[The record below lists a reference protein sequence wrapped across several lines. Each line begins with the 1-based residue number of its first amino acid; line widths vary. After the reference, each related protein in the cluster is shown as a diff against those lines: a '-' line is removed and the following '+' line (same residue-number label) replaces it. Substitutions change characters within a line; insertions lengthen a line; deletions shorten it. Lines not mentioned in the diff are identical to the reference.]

1 MQTFK
6 TTLTLALLLGLSAH
20 MAQAKTKGVHYPD
33 RVGQAAWVSSPPTN
47 IRATPNG
54 KIQCV
59 VQREERIRLY
69 GSSGKGDHN
78 GVWYYTDYCGKM
90 GLIHSTQFVIFE
102 YDRISGL

>member
-20 MAQAKTKGVHYPD
+20 MAEAKSKGVSNPD
-33 RVGQAAWVSSPPTN
+33 RVGQIAWVSSPPTN

-59 VQREERIRLY
+59 VPREGRIRLY
-69 GSSGKGDHN
+69 GSSGQGDYN

-90 GLIHSTQFVIFE
+90 GLIHSTQFVIP
-102 YDRISGL
+102 D

>member
-20 MAQAKTKGVHYPD
+20 MAQAKTKGVHNPD

-59 VQREERIRLY
+59 VQREERI
-69 GSSGKGDHN
+69 S
-78 GVWYYTDYCGKM
+78 
-90 GLIHSTQFVIFE
+90 
-102 YDRISGL
+102 